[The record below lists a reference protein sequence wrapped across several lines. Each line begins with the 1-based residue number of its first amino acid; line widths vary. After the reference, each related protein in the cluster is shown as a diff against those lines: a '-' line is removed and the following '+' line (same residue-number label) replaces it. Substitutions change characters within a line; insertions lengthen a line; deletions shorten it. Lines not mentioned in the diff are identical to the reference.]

1 MGSQLGRLVALVLAL
16 LGIVALMGASHAVAS
31 VMGASEELANSVALA
46 VTAAI
51 TPVVVRILAVF
62 PSQLFGRT
70 QFVRRLGI
78 ASVLASLIVVA
89 GSIGAGLAEEKLRA
103 LLLVPSALFEE
114 LLFRGLP
121 FLILNSGRKLR
132 RPVLV
137 AGVVL
142 TSFVFALLH
151 PSPHASVF
159 FDAFV
164 FSLLAFGT
172 LAATHSIWPAIA
184 FHVVA
189 NVTVAAFPD
198 AIFGGEAR
206 ISTVIFDAVLGV
218 LILAILAL
226 WLKRA
231 NRKEV
236 SR

>member
-1 MGSQLGRLVALVLAL
+1 
-16 LGIVALMGASHAVAS
+16 
-31 VMGASEELANSVALA
+31 MGASEELANSAALA
-46 VTAAI
+46 VTTAI
-51 TPVVVRILAVF
+51 TSVVVRIGGLFA
-62 PSQLFGRT
+62 PQLFGRT

-78 ASVLASLIVVA
+78 ASVLASLILVA

-121 FLILNSGRKLR
+121 FLILTSGRKLR

-151 PSPHASVF
+151 PSPHISVF

-164 FSLLAFGT
+164 FSLLAFGM
-172 LAATHSIWPAIA
+172 LLATHSIWPAVA
-184 FHVVA
+184 FHIVA
-189 NVTVAAFPD
+189 NATVATFPD

-218 LILAILAL
+218 LILAFLAF

-231 NRKEV
+231 KWREV